1 MHAPDMHLLQELVR
15 LHRLGLGG
23 RKVAKRL
30 GISPNTER
38 KYRLPLEAAG
48 LLEGDAADLPELEQI
63 KAVIVATHG
72 EQLPATRSSSI
83 EDLRETIEKLLGGG
97 AGPTAIYDRL
107 KLDAHFKGSIG
118 AVKRLCA
125 RISKAKGVSA
135 DDVAIRVE
143 TGPGEIAQVDFGY
156 VGTLYD
162 PDEGRMRKAW
172 IFVMVLA
179 FSRRIVARIVFD
191 QKVETWLRC
200 HVEAFIEIGGV
211 PRVLVPD
218 NLKAAVIRACFGVDG
233 AAVLNR
239 SYRDFARFYNF
250 QIDPTPIYSPKK
262 KGKVESAVKYVKNNF
277 FAARRDLQDVRELR
291 AELPRWLD
299 EVANVRPHGTTR
311 QRPCDR
317 FELERE
323 HLLPLPLPLQPWQL
337 VLWREAKVHTDTH
350 VMIERATYSVPWRLI
365 GKQVLARFTKH
376 VVELYWEDTRV
387 ATHER
392 QPPGGR
398 STIESHLPEHRRDHR
413 HRSRDFWEQRADELG
428 EEVGSYIRE
437 IFDADDVLLQLRTVQ
452 AIVRHLGDFP
462 AERARAACRR
472 ASFYGLYTYGGIKNI
487 LRKGLDLE
495 PLPLVVQRPTDARE
509 TPRFARNIGELLQ
522 LPLEETDASN

>member
-1 MHAPDMHLLQELVR
+1 MRAPDMHSLQELVR

-23 RKVAKRL
+23 RQIAKQL

-38 KYRLPLEAAG
+38 KYRLPLTAAG
-48 LLEGDAADLPELEQI
+48 LLEGDAGDLPELEHL
-63 KAVIVATHG
+63 KAVIEAAYG
-72 EQLPATRSSSI
+72 KQEPATRTSSI
-83 EDLRETIEKLLGGG
+83 EDLRETIETLLEQG

-107 KLDAHFKGSIG
+107 KLDAQFKGSIG

-125 RISKAKGVSA
+125 RISKARGVSA
-135 DDVAIRVE
+135 EDVAIRVE

-156 VGTLYD
+156 VGMLYD
-162 PDEGRMRKAW
+162 PDEGRLRKAW

-179 FSRRIVARIVFD
+179 FSRLMVVRIVFD
-191 QKVETWLRC
+191 QKIETWLRC
-200 HVEAFIEIGGV
+200 HVEAFIELGGV
-211 PRVLVPD
+211 PRIIVPD
-218 NLKAAVIRACFGVDG
+218 NLKAAVIRASFGVDG

-239 SYRDFARFYNF
+239 SYRDFARFYGF
-250 QIDPTPIYSPKK
+250 QIDPTPIYSPQK

-277 FAARRDLQDVRELR
+277 FAARREQQDFKELR
-291 AELPRWLD
+291 AELPRWLS
-299 EVANVRPHGTTR
+299 EIANVRIHGTTR

-317 FELERE
+317 FERERE
-323 HLLPLPLPLQPWQL
+323 HLLPLPRQPWQL
-337 VLWREAKVHTDTH
+337 VLWREVKVHTDTH
-350 VMIERATYSVPWRLI
+350 VMIERATYSVPWRLV

-376 VVELYWEDTRV
+376 VVELYWDDTRV

-472 ASFYGLYTYGGIKNI
+472 ASFYGLHTYGGIKNI

-495 PLPLVVQRPTDARE
+495 PLPIVVQRPSDALE
-509 TPRFARNIGELLQ
+509 KPRFARNVGELLQ